1 MDQMTQNKTHTQN
14 DTVELI
20 RQCKQFLEE
29 KKAENV
35 VALDLMQVNSYLD
48 YFVIASAN
56 SRLHARSLAAEL
68 QSFLR
73 TKMMLRHMPEID
85 TGWVVLDYNEVIFHI
100 FLTEEREY
108 YNLEKLWADAERL

>member
-1 MDQMTQNKTHTQN
+1 MTQSKADTQN
-14 DTVELI
+14 ETVALI
-20 RQCKQFLEE
+20 RQCKLFLEE

-56 SRLHARSLAAEL
+56 SRLHARALAAEL
-68 QSFLR
+68 QTFLR
-73 TKMMLRHMPEID
+73 SKLLLRHMPEID

-100 FLTEEREY
+100 FLNEEREY